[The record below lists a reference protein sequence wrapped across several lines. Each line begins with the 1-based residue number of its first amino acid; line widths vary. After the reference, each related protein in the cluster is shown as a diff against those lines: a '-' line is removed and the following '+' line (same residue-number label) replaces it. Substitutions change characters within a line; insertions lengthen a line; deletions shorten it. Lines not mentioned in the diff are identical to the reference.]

1 MILKSNWK
9 RVDILNQL
17 SLVIILLA
25 ALFIPLAMA
34 RFKVTFLPTAVVE
47 ILVGVVLGPS
57 LLNLIQTN
65 NTLDLLQN
73 VGVIVLLFLSGM
85 EIDFS
90 LFKKRPTRLSPLEE
104 KDRQNAPKYS
114 VLTIAVLSYL
124 SIIGLAVLMGIGLKA
139 VGLFDD
145 VYLSSIL
152 FMTISLGI
160 VIAGLKE
167 KELLSRPF
175 GQTIL
180 LIAALGEVVPMVGLT
195 FYASAYSPNSKSLW
209 LILLILVVAALLFWR
224 FKPFFKLFDKINKST
239 TQLDVRLAFF
249 MIVTLVTVAE
259 SVGAEGILG
268 AFLAGIVIKLLEPHE
283 ETKVRLDSIGYG
295 FFIPIFFIMSGVNLN
310 LKELAAS
317 SQTLLMIPAIFIA
330 YGLSKGLIYFALK
343 LRFKTANAVAGTAM
357 SATTITVVLAVLQVA
372 RHLHQITSQ
381 QSGAFLLAAILTCV
395 MGPLIFNKLYSAE
408 TEDLKKTTV
417 HFIGTNLTTV
427 PVAQQLAKGWY
438 DVTMYTNNQH
448 NYRAFN
454 SEVSIELLDNMETG
468 FMVNQGVFDADIVVL
483 GQVNTKKNYELAK
496 AAKQYGVKRVIVR
509 FEDRNILNEKQ
520 EELAHLGVELYNT
533 PDVNISM
540 LRALIEAPSTMR
552 LMTSTEASV
561 YEVALRNRRYADIQ
575 VRNLPFIEKI
585 TISQIYRDKRFIRPT
600 GGTSLKLN
608 DRIIFTSSKQEA
620 PEVRR
625 ELGKLN

>member
-1 MILKSNWK
+1 M
-9 RVDILNQL
+9 NQL

-25 ALFIPLAMA
+25 ALIIPLAMA
-34 RFKVTFLPTAVVE
+34 RLKVTFLPTAVVE
-47 ILVGVVLGPS
+47 ILVGIALGPS
-57 LLNLIQTN
+57 LFNWIQTN
-65 NTLDLLQN
+65 ATLDLLQN

-90 LFKKRPTRLSPLEE
+90 LFKRRPQRLSPLAE
-104 KDRQNAPKYS
+104 KDQKAAPKYS
-114 VLTIAVLSYL
+114 VLTIATAGYGSIVVMAVVMGYL
-124 SIIGLAVLMGIGLKA
+124 LKLT
-139 VGLFDD
+139 GLFSD
-145 VYLSSIL
+145 VWLSSIL

-160 VIAGLKE
+160 VIAALKE
-167 KELLSRPF
+167 QELLSKPF
-175 GQTIL
+175 GQAIL
-180 LIAALGEVVPMVGLT
+180 LIAALGEVVPMVSLT

-209 LILLILVVAALLFWR
+209 LILLILVAAAGLFWR
-224 FKPFFKLFDKINKST
+224 FKAFFKFFDRINKST
-239 TQLDVRLAFF
+239 TQLDVRLSFF

-310 LKELAAS
+310 LKQLVS
-317 SQTLLMIPAIFIA
+317 NPHTLILIPVIFVG
-330 YGLSKGLIYFALK
+330 YLLSKSLVYVALK
-343 LRFKTANAVAGTAM
+343 RRFKTMNAVAGTAM

-372 RHLHQITSQ
+372 SHLHQITTQ
-381 QSGAFLLAAILTCV
+381 QSGAFLLAAIITCV
-395 MGPLIFNKLYSAE
+395 LGPLTFNKLYSAE
-408 TEDLKKTTV
+408 AEDLKKTTV

-454 SEVSIELLDNMETG
+454 SEVTISLLDNMEPG

-483 GQVNTKKNYELAK
+483 GQVNSKKNYELAK
-496 AAKQYGVKRVIVR
+496 IAKRFGVKRVIVR
-509 FEDRNILNEKQ
+509 FEDRNILDEKQ
-520 EELAHLGVELYNT
+520 DELDRLGVELYNT

-575 VRNLPFIEKI
+575 VRNIPFIDKI
-585 TISQIYRDKRFIRPT
+585 TITQIYRDKRFIRPT
-600 GGTSLKLN
+600 GGTPLKLN

-620 PEVRR
+620 PQVRR

>member
-124 SIIGLAVLMGIGLKA
+124 SIIGLAVLMGLGLKA

>member
-1 MILKSNWK
+1 MEG
-9 RVDILNQL
+9 VDSLNQL

-25 ALFIPLAMA
+25 ALLIPLAMA
-34 RFKVTFLPTAVVE
+34 RFKITFLPTAVVE
-47 ILVGVVLGPS
+47 IIVGVILGPS
-57 LLNLIQTN
+57 LLNLIQIN
-65 NTLDLLQN
+65 STLDLLQN

-90 LFKKRPTRLSPLEE
+90 LFKRRSTRLSPLEE
-104 KDRQNAPKYS
+104 KGKKQAPKYS
-114 VLTIAVLSYL
+114 VLTIAFLGYL
-124 SIIGLAVLMGIGLKA
+124 SIIAMSIVMGVGLKLS
-139 VGLFDD
+139 GLFQD
-145 VYLSSIL
+145 VFLSSIL

-160 VIAGLKE
+160 VIASLKE

-209 LILLILVVAALLFWR
+209 LILLILVAAALLFLR

-295 FFIPIFFIMSGVNLN
+295 FFIPIFFMMSGVNLN
-310 LKELAAS
+310 LRQLIS
-317 SQTLLMIPAIFIA
+317 HSQTLLMIPAIFGA
-330 YGLSKGLIYFALK
+330 YIISKALVYFALK
-343 LRFKTANAVAGTAM
+343 MRFKTSNAVAGTAM

-372 RHLHQITSQ
+372 RHLHQINSQ

-395 MGPLIFNKLYSAE
+395 IGPLMFNKGYSAE

-454 SEVSIELLDNMETG
+454 SEVSIKLLDNMETG
-468 FMVNQGVFDADIVVL
+468 FMVNQGVFDADIVVM
-483 GQVNTKKNYELAK
+483 GQLNSKKNYELAR
-496 AAKQYGVKRVIVR
+496 AAKKYGVKRVIVR
-509 FEDRNILNEKQ
+509 FEDRNILNDKQ
-520 EELAHLGVELYNT
+520 SELESLGVEVYNT

-540 LRALIEAPSTMR
+540 LRSLIEAPSTMR

-561 YEVALRNRRYADIQ
+561 YEVALRNSRYADIQ
-575 VRNLPFIEKI
+575 VRNIPFIDKI
-585 TISQIYRDKRFIRPT
+585 TITQIYRDKRFIRPT

-608 DRIIFTSSKQEA
+608 DRIIFTSSKQQA

>member
-1 MILKSNWK
+1 
-9 RVDILNQL
+9 
-17 SLVIILLA
+17 
-25 ALFIPLAMA
+25 
-34 RFKVTFLPTAVVE
+34 
-47 ILVGVVLGPS
+47 
-57 LLNLIQTN
+57 
-65 NTLDLLQN
+65 
-73 VGVIVLLFLSGM
+73 
-85 EIDFS
+85 
-90 LFKKRPTRLSPLEE
+90 
-104 KDRQNAPKYS
+104 
-114 VLTIAVLSYL
+114 
-124 SIIGLAVLMGIGLKA
+124 
-139 VGLFDD
+139 
-145 VYLSSIL
+145 
-152 FMTISLGI
+152 MTISLGI
-160 VIAGLKE
+160 VIASLKE

-209 LILLILVVAALLFWR
+209 LILLVLVVAALLFWR
-224 FKPFFKLFDKINKST
+224 FKPFFRFFDKINKST

-295 FFIPIFFIMSGVNLN
+295 FFIPIFFMMSGVNLN
-310 LKELAAS
+310 LRQLVAS
-317 SQTLLMIPAIFIA
+317 SQTLVMIPVIFAA
-330 YGLSKGLIYFALK
+330 YVLAKVLVYFTLK
-343 LRFKTANAVAGTAM
+343 KRFKSTNAVAGTAM

-372 RHLHQITSQ
+372 SHLHRLTSQ

-395 MGPLIFNKLYSAE
+395 IGPLIFNKLYSAE
-408 TEDLKKTTV
+408 TEDLKKKTV

-454 SEVSIELLDNMETG
+454 SEVSIDLLDNMETG

-483 GQVNTKKNYELAK
+483 GQVNSKKNYELAK
-496 AAKQYGVKRVIVR
+496 AAKKYGVKRVIVR

-520 EELAHLGVELYNT
+520 EELAGLGIELYNT

-540 LRALIEAPSTMR
+540 LRSLIEAPSTMR

-575 VRNLPFIEKI
+575 VRNLPFIDKI
-585 TISQIYRDKRFIRPT
+585 TITQIYRDKRFIRPT
-600 GGTSLKLN
+600 GGTSLKVN
-608 DRIIFTSSKQEA
+608 DRVIFTSSKQEA
-620 PEVRR
+620 PQVRR
-625 ELGKLN
+625 ELEKLN

>member
-124 SIIGLAVLMGIGLKA
+124 SIIGLAVLMGLGLKA

-330 YGLSKGLIYFALK
+330 YGVSKGLIYFALK